1 MFGRRS
7 RTCSESSDVDHP
19 QGRPSSP
26 SLGASGNPTTT
37 STNVNNNSVGYD
49 LEGKFTFSQ
58 VMKQNLG
65 KKMKTTVDENGKFN
79 YVSAD
84 MRPVPPGWYD
94 IDKTKHK
101 VPVGWYDQN
110 QAKKQ

>member
-1 MFGRRS
+1 
-7 RTCSESSDVDHP
+7 
-19 QGRPSSP
+19 
-26 SLGASGNPTTT
+26 
-37 STNVNNNSVGYD
+37 
-49 LEGKFTFSQ
+49 
-58 VMKQNLG
+58 MKQNLG

>member
-1 MFGRRS
+1 MFGSRS
-7 RTCSESSDVDHP
+7 RTCSESSDADQT
-19 QGRPSSP
+19 QGRPISPGTSGSSP
-26 SLGASGNPTTT
+26 PSLLS
-37 STNVNNNSVGYD
+37 SSVGYD

-65 KKMKTTVDENGKFN
+65 KKLKTTVDENGKFN

-94 IDKTKHK
+94 MDKSKHK
-101 VPVGWYDQN
+101 VPIGWYDQN